1 MSIIDGKKTA
11 NEYLLEVARMG
22 AVAALKAPNMANTEI
37 KTMILTEEDLRPLT
51 EILVVLGETSAFI
64 YGDGLCGKK
73 SFEAETPIVE
83 LLIGANLSQSDLNWN
98 CGACGF
104 DTCAEF
110 NRYAK
115 EKLSAGSLFVGPS
128 CNWKVL
134 DFGTAQSWAAAS
146 IWHQNVDNRAQAS
159 YGAAAMMVGH
169 MEGCTQVVGI
179 SIGPCRD
186 TVWYN
191 RPDMA
196 YTFDMNEHEQFVLNT
211 LPQLF
216 VGFCGGGYPQVK
228 DKPNWPTEMPK
239 YLKTD
244 EASPEVI
251 AKTQD
256 VMGRLGELIVK
267 ERKRLGKE

>member
-1 MSIIDGKKTA
+1 MAIMDGNKSA
-11 NEYLLEVARMG
+11 NEYLVEIARMG
-22 AVAALKAPNMANTEI
+22 AMAALKAPNMANTEI
-37 KTMILTEEDLRPLT
+37 KTMILTGEDLEPLS
-51 EILVVLGETSAFI
+51 EILVALGATSAFI

-73 SFEAETPIVE
+73 SFEAQTPIVE

-115 EKLSAGSLFVGPS
+115 ENLSAGGLFAGPS

-146 IWHQNVDNRAQAS
+146 IWQQNVDNRAQAS
-159 YGAAAMMVGH
+159 YGAAAMLVGH
-169 MEGCTQVVGI
+169 MEGCTTTVGI

-196 YTFDMNEHEQFVLNT
+196 HTFDMDKHEQFVLNT
-211 LPQLF
+211 LPQFF

-228 DKPNWPTEMPK
+228 DKTGWPVEPPQ
-239 YLKTD
+239 YLQKG
-244 EASPEVI
+244 ESPELI
-251 AKTQD
+251 AKSQEA
-256 VMGRLGELIVK
+256 MGRVGELIAK
-267 ERKRLGKE
+267 EKKRLGKV